1 MLLQS
6 RNLTVPEKVI
16 LRGHT
21 TSAAPFLQVTSA
33 FIQQGILV
41 LLQLCTPAVDV
52 TIYYANQTTGIL
64 PDPGADKGGEGKS
77 KRAEKYI
84 WNEQNERKA
93 RRASGDNVLPD
104 QFQTVAS
111 VLASDWCQKNTS
123 FLASIRSRNGGDRLE
138 LVW

>member
-1 MLLQS
+1 MQS

-21 TSAAPFLQVTSA
+21 ASAAPFLQVTSA

-64 PDPGADKGGEGKS
+64 GDPCRG
-77 KRAEKYI
+77 R
-84 WNEQNERKA
+84 
-93 RRASGDNVLPD
+93 
-104 QFQTVAS
+104 
-111 VLASDWCQKNTS
+111 
-123 FLASIRSRNGGDRLE
+123 
-138 LVW
+138 